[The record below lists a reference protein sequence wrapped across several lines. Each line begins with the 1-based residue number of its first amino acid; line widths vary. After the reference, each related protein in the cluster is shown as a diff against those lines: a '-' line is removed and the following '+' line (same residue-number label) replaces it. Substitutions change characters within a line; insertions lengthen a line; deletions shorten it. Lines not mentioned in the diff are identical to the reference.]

1 MVVLG
6 GVVGVAALVDM
17 DVQGDAR
24 KKMRKNKC
32 RRWSRCSIVVVFG
45 RIMYSEVSVVCVPGF
60 MITF

>member
-32 RRWSRCSIVVVFG
+32 SIVVVFG
-45 RIMYSEVSVVCVPGF
+45 RIMYSEVFVVGVPGF

>member
-1 MVVLG
+1 
-6 GVVGVAALVDM
+6 M

-45 RIMYSEVSVVCVPGF
+45 RIMYSEVFVVGVPGF